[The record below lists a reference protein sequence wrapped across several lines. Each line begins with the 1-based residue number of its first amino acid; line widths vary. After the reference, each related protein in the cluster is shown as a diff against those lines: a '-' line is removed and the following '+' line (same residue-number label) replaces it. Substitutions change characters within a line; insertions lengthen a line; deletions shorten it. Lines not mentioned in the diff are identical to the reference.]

1 MKLIDVALRSLRRRS
16 GKMLL
21 LVLGLSLGVATVVAL
36 ISLNESMRSQV
47 ATTLDEFGAN
57 ILIVPQANDLAVS
70 YGGVTVA
77 SASFDVGELRLEDL
91 AAIDTIKNAAN
102 ISILSPKLLTAAE
115 VEGRTI
121 LVAGVRFS
129 DELLLKQWWEID
141 GTPPASPDEALIGY
155 RVAEELGVEAGDEIR
170 IYGITLHIAGILREN
185 GSQDDDI
192 IFADLG
198 TVQAAIGRPGVITL
212 AEVAALCTACPIEEM
227 VAQISEVL
235 PQARVTALRQAVA
248 LRMET
253 ADQLTRFGLV
263 VSVIVVLIGSLVVL
277 TTMLS
282 AVGERKQEI
291 GLMRALGFRRRHIA
305 RVILSEAAMVSV
317 VGGIVGWGLGVLG
330 AALLLPRLVD
340 PQATLSVTPLLV
352 AGSVLGA
359 LLIGLAGAIYPA
371 LQAAKLDPTT
381 ALRAL

>member
-1 MKLIDVALRSLRRRS
+1 MKLIDVAMRSLRRRS

-36 ISLNESMRSQV
+36 ISLNESMRSRV
-47 ATTLDEFGAN
+47 ATTLDEYGAN

-91 AAIDTIKNAAN
+91 AAIDTIKNVAN
-102 ISILSPKLLTAAE
+102 ISILSPKLLSAAE
-115 VEGRTI
+115 VGGRTI

-141 GTPPASPDEALIGY
+141 GAPPASPDEALLGY
-155 RVAEELGVEAGDEIR
+155 RVAEELGVEAGDEVR

-227 VAQISEVL
+227 VIQISEVL

-253 ADQLTRFGLV
+253 ADQLSRFGLV
-263 VSVIVVLIGSLVVL
+263 VSVIVVLIGTLVVL

-340 PQATLSVTPLLV
+340 PQAALSVTPLLV

-359 LLIGLAGAIYPA
+359 LLIGLLGAIYPA
-371 LQAAKLDPTT
+371 LQADKLDPTT

>member
-36 ISLNESMRSQV
+36 ISLNESMRLRV
-47 ATTLDEFGAN
+47 ATTLDEYGAN

-91 AAIDTIKNAAN
+91 AAIDTIKNVAN
-102 ISILSPKLLTAAE
+102 ISILSPKLLSAAE
-115 VEGRTI
+115 VGGRTI

-141 GTPPASPDEALIGY
+141 GAPPASPDEALLGY
-155 RVAEELGVEAGDEIR
+155 RVAEELGVEAGDEVR

-198 TVQAAIGRPGVITL
+198 AVQAAIGRPGVITL

-227 VAQISEVL
+227 VIQISEVL

-253 ADQLTRFGLV
+253 ADQLSRFGLV
-263 VSVIVVLIGSLVVL
+263 VSVIVVLIGTLVVL

-340 PQATLSVTPLLV
+340 PQAALSVTPLLV

-359 LLIGLAGAIYPA
+359 LLIGLLGAIYPA

>member
-36 ISLNESMRSQV
+36 ISLNESMRLQV

-70 YGGVTVA
+70 YGGITVA
-77 SASFDVGELRLEDL
+77 SASFDVGELRLDDL

-102 ISILSPKLLTAAE
+102 ISIISPKLLSAAE

-141 GTPPASPDEALIGY
+141 GAPPASPNEALLGY
-155 RVAEELGVEAGDEIR
+155 RVAEELGVEAGDEVR

-352 AGSVLGA
+352 VGSVLGA

>member
-36 ISLNESMRSQV
+36 TSLNESMRSQV

-57 ILIVPQANDLAVS
+57 ILIVPQTNDLAVS

-102 ISILSPKLLTAAE
+102 ISILSPKLLSAAE

-141 GTPPASPDEALIGY
+141 GAPPASPDETLLGY
-155 RVAEELGVEAGDEIR
+155 RVAKQLGVEAGDEVR

-227 VAQISEVL
+227 VIQISEVL

-352 AGSVLGA
+352 AGSVFGA

>member
-36 ISLNESMRSQV
+36 ISLNESMRSRV
-47 ATTLDEFGAN
+47 ATTLDEYGAN

-91 AAIDTIKNAAN
+91 AAIDTIKNVDN
-102 ISILSPKLLTAAE
+102 ISILSPKLLSAAE
-115 VEGRTI
+115 VQGRTV

-141 GTPPASPDEALIGY
+141 GAPPASPDEALLGY
-155 RVAEELGVEAGDEIR
+155 RVAEELSVEAGDEVR

-253 ADQLTRFGLV
+253 ADQLSRFGLV
-263 VSVIVVLIGSLVVL
+263 VSVIVVLIGTLVVL

-340 PQATLSVTPLLV
+340 PQAALSVTPLLV

-359 LLIGLAGAIYPA
+359 LLIGLLGAIYPA

>member
-36 ISLNESMRSQV
+36 ISLNESMRSRV
-47 ATTLDEFGAN
+47 ATTLDEYGAN

-91 AAIDTIKNAAN
+91 AAIDTIKNVAN
-102 ISILSPKLLTAAE
+102 ISILSPKLLSAAE
-115 VEGRTI
+115 VGGRTI

-141 GTPPASPDEALIGY
+141 GAPPASPDEALLGY
-155 RVAEELGVEAGDEIR
+155 RVAEELGVEAGDEVR

-227 VAQISEVL
+227 VIQISEVL

-253 ADQLTRFGLV
+253 ADQLSRFGLV
-263 VSVIVVLIGSLVVL
+263 VSVIVVLIGTLVVL

-340 PQATLSVTPLLV
+340 PQAALSVTPLLV

>member
-36 ISLNESMRSQV
+36 ISLNESMRSQG
-47 ATTLDEFGAN
+47 ATPLDEFGAN

-102 ISILSPKLLTAAE
+102 ISILSPKLLSAAE

-129 DELLLKQWWEID
+129 DELLLKQWWEIE

-170 IYGITLHIAGILREN
+170 IYGITLHIAGVLREN

-340 PQATLSVTPLLV
+340 PQATLHVTPLLV

>member
-36 ISLNESMRSQV
+36 ISLNESMRSRV
-47 ATTLDEFGAN
+47 ATTLDEYGAN

-91 AAIDTIKNAAN
+91 AAIDTIKNVAN
-102 ISILSPKLLTAAE
+102 ISILSPKLLSAAE
-115 VEGRTI
+115 VGGRTI

-141 GTPPASPDEALIGY
+141 GAPPASPDEALLGY
-155 RVAEELGVEAGDEIR
+155 RVAEELGVEAGDEVR

-227 VAQISEVL
+227 VIQISEVL

-253 ADQLTRFGLV
+253 ADQLSRFGLV
-263 VSVIVVLIGSLVVL
+263 VSVIVVLIGTLVVL

-340 PQATLSVTPLLV
+340 PQAALSVTPLLV

-359 LLIGLAGAIYPA
+359 LLIGLLGAIYPA

>member
-36 ISLNESMRSQV
+36 TSLNESMRSQV

-57 ILIVPQANDLAVS
+57 ILIVPQTNDLAVS

-102 ISILSPKLLTAAE
+102 ISILSPKLLSAAE

-141 GTPPASPDEALIGY
+141 GAPPASPDETLLGY
-155 RVAEELGVEAGDEIR
+155 RVAKQLGVEAGDEVR

-227 VAQISEVL
+227 VIQISEVL

-352 AGSVLGA
+352 VGSVFGA

>member
-36 ISLNESMRSQV
+36 ISLNESMRSRV

-70 YGGVTVA
+70 YGGITVA
-77 SASFDVGELRLEDL
+77 SASFDVGELRLDDL

-102 ISILSPKLLTAAE
+102 ISIISPKLLSAAE

-141 GTPPASPDEALIGY
+141 GAPPASPNEALLGY
-155 RVAEELGVEAGDEIR
+155 RVAEELGVEAGDEVR

-352 AGSVLGA
+352 VGSVLGA

>member
-47 ATTLDEFGAN
+47 ATTLDEYGAN

-91 AAIDTIKNAAN
+91 AAIDTIKNVAN
-102 ISILSPKLLTAAE
+102 ISILSPKLLSAAE
-115 VEGRTI
+115 VQGRTI

-141 GTPPASPDEALIGY
+141 GAPPASPDEALLGY
-155 RVAEELGVEAGDEIR
+155 RVAEELGVEAGDEVR

-227 VAQISEVL
+227 VIQISEVL

-253 ADQLTRFGLV
+253 ADQLSRFGLV
-263 VSVIVVLIGSLVVL
+263 VSVIVVLIGTLVVL

-340 PQATLSVTPLLV
+340 PQAALSVTPLLV

-359 LLIGLAGAIYPA
+359 LLIGLLGAIYPA